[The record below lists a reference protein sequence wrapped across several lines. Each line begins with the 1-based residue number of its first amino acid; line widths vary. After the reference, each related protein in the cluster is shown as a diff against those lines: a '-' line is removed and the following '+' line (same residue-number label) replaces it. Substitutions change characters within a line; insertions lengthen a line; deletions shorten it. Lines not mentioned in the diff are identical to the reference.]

1 MPKAKIERATRLYD
15 SWAELCQAYD
25 VPIGPSMIVDG
36 EVGYL
41 IPMEAQA
48 ELLKKIKA
56 DLSEEESAACCATLA
71 LIGGLY
77 VVYRGWEL
85 EEEEG

>member
-1 MPKAKIERATRLYD
+1 MPKAKTERATRLYD

-25 VPIGPSMIVDG
+25 VPIGPPMIVDG

-48 ELLKKIKA
+48 ELLEKIKA
-56 DLSEEESAACCATLA
+56 DLSAGEPT
-71 LIGGLY
+71 
-77 VVYRGWEL
+77 
-85 EEEEG
+85 